1 LRCWPFARFDL
12 DRVKQWIE
20 DQRMGEWRKYS
31 ARELDRTIRVIFKAI
46 EQGELTAEKAEEVI
60 TNLGWGDWG

>member
-1 LRCWPFARFDL
+1 
-12 DRVKQWIE
+12 VKQWIA
-20 DQRMGEWRKYS
+20 DQGIRDWREYS
-31 ARELDRTIRVIFKAI
+31 PRERDRPIRIIFQAI